1 MKIYWKIEVNSLR
14 VSIKMT
20 LLYKAQLWIQANS
33 ISFFFFLEGVLFH
46 IFIMN
51 SARVRTYIIQPL
63 P

>member
-33 ISFFFFLEGVLFH
+33 ISFFSLEGVLFH